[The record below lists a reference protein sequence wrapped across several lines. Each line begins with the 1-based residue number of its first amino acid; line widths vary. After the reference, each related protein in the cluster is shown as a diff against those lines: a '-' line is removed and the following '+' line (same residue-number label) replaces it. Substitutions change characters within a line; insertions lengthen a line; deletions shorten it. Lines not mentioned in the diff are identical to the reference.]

1 MKCKRC
7 NSAWDAIVLQLV
19 IMGQVS
25 MMAIIAVMIVG
36 EIGGQ
41 LSLGVDD

>member
-1 MKCKRC
+1 MIWKRC
-7 NSAWDAIVLQLV
+7 NSAWDVIELQLAA
-19 IMGQVS
+19 MGQVN
-25 MMAIIAVMIVG
+25 MMAIITVMIVG

>member
-1 MKCKRC
+1 MIWKRC
-7 NSAWDAIVLQLV
+7 NSAWHVIELQLAV
-19 IMGQVS
+19 MGLVN
-25 MMAIIAVMIVG
+25 MMAIITVMIVG